1 MMKFFN
7 LFLLAAKYVARNRT
21 RSLLTLIGVATGMF
35 LFTTIETM
43 QDSLKS
49 ATVVT
54 ANDTTLV
61 VYRENRFCPS
71 TSRLPEYYK
80 QDIESIDGV
89 TGVIP
94 MQIVV
99 NNCGTSL
106 DIVVFRG
113 ILRDQIQ
120 TVSKDIKIIQG
131 SLDQWLQRDDSALV
145 GANLAQR
152 RRLKIGD
159 TFDAAGVTVT
169 VAAIIQSEESSQDNN
184 VAFVHLPFLQQ
195 ASKLGL
201 GMVTQFTVK
210 VRDSSLLETVAKK
223 IDETFKS
230 ASDPTHTSAEKAFF
244 ANTAKELI
252 EFIQFSRW
260 IGIASVFAVVGLIAN
275 TILITVRG
283 KVAELGVLK
292 TLGYSRG
299 NIAWLIIAEGLILAL
314 TGGLLGVLA
323 ATVFLRMQSVTIGN
337 EGLALAFIPSVSV
350 WVSGLILSIL
360 LGLLAGLY
368 PAWHA
373 SRQSIAQNLRMS

>member
-21 RSLLTLIGVATGMF
+21 RSLLTSIGVATGMF

-106 DIVVFRG
+106 DVVVFRG

-169 VAAIIQSEESSQDNN
+169 VAAIIQSEESSQDDN

-210 VRDSSLLETVAKK
+210 S
-223 IDETFKS
+223 
-230 ASDPTHTSAEKAFF
+230 
-244 ANTAKELI
+244 
-252 EFIQFSRW
+252 
-260 IGIASVFAVVGLIAN
+260 
-275 TILITVRG
+275 
-283 KVAELGVLK
+283 
-292 TLGYSRG
+292 
-299 NIAWLIIAEGLILAL
+299 
-314 TGGLLGVLA
+314 
-323 ATVFLRMQSVTIGN
+323 
-337 EGLALAFIPSVSV
+337 
-350 WVSGLILSIL
+350 SGLIF
-360 LGLLAGLY
+360 AGNGC
-368 PAWHA
+368 
-373 SRQSIAQNLRMS
+373 QKN